1 MIKYRITPVLATL
14 LMLLIANPIKAEKH
28 HESESHDDHKDGSAE
43 SLEAHVHG
51 AAELF
56 VVLDGQEL
64 EIELHSPAANL
75 LGFEHEARNAEEKEQ
90 VENLKQTLANA
101 DNLFK
106 IGSGA
111 CELNNQE
118 LDLGNLAIDDSAHDD
133 EAHHDEKHE
142 DEEHGNEHHEDGD
155 HDEEAHSDIEAQYRY
170 SCKQADKIRSL
181 ETSITS
187 EFPSIES
194 LEVQWIV
201 NGRQG
206 AAVLKNSQREVVFK

>member
-1 MIKYRITPVLATL
+1 MIKYRITPVLASL
-14 LMLLIANPIKAEKH
+14 FMALIVSQTQAEKDH
-28 HESESHDDHKDGSAE
+28 AGESHHDDHKDGAEE

-75 LGFEHEARNAEEKEQ
+75 LGFEHEARNAEEKEKIA
-90 VENLKQTLANA
+90 NLKLSLAKADTL
-101 DNLFK
+101 FT

-111 CELNNQE
+111 CTLKNQE
-118 LDLGNLAIDDSAHDD
+118 LDLGHLAGD
-133 EAHHDEKHE
+133 EEHHGDEHADEEHEDGHHDEQ
-142 DEEHGNEHHEDGD
+142 
-155 HDEEAHSDIEAQYRY
+155 AHSDIEAQYRY
-170 SCKQADKIRSL
+170 SCEQADKIRTL

-206 AAVLKNSQREVVFK
+206 ATILKSQQREVVFK